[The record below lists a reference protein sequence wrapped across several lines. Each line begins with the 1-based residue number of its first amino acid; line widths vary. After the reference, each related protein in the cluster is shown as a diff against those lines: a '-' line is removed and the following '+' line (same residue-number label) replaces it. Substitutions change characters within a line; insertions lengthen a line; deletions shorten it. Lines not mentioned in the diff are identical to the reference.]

1 MCTIN
6 MNIKDSFN
14 KALCMA
20 QEKLNFQMEA
30 IIMVILKKENG
41 TGKGNMLIKI
51 IMYINKFFPR
61 KINRN

>member
-1 MCTIN
+1 
-6 MNIKDSFN
+6 
-14 KALCMA
+14 
-20 QEKLNFQMEA
+20 MEA

-61 KINRN
+61 KINRNWDS